1 MVGTIDQFR
10 AQLIGG
16 GARANQFKVEVL
28 VPQLPGISNFDIRKA
43 SLLCKATALPAMAL
57 TEIEIP
63 FRGRKIFLAGDRDF
77 PDTWDV
83 TFLNDTDFAIRNAM
97 EQWSNAINNLA
108 TGQGESNS
116 LAYCAD
122 MTVSQLD
129 KDDRVLKQY
138 KFINAWPLTISN
150 IELTTEAAT
159 AVEEFQV
166 SFRYQHFLTNEV
178 ETSGASFTVTAS
190 LTV

>member
-28 VPQLPGISNFDIRKA
+28 VPQLPGISNYDIRKA
-43 SLLCKATALPAMAL
+43 SFLCKATSLPGQSL
-57 TEIEIP
+57 TEIAIP
-63 FRGRKIFLAGDRDF
+63 FRGRQIVLAGDREFTD
-77 PDTWDV
+77 PWQV

-122 MTVSQLD
+122 LTVSQLD
-129 KDDRVLKQY
+129 KDDTILKQY
-138 KFINAWPLTISN
+138 KFINAWPLTISS
-150 IELTTEAAT
+150 IDLTTEAAT
-159 AVEEFQV
+159 AVEEFTV
-166 SFRYQHFLTNEV
+166 DFRYQHFLTNEV
-178 ETSGASFTVTAS
+178 ETTGASITVGIS
-190 LTV
+190 I